1 MKTILPLLILLF
13 FGCSKPSDCVK
24 SSGTLTT
31 KTFENLSFDRILVFI
46 GINVVVVQGNVC
58 KVSVSTGQNLIDD
71 IDVSVQNGRL
81 ILKDKTTCNWIRD
94 YGETTVTVTAPA
106 LTEIYSKTEGNIS
119 SIGTLTFPAL
129 KILALDNFDGLGGS
143 GTGDIHLDINNQSLE
158 IVNNSFANIEIS
170 GQTNYCNISVYEGNG
185 KIKTQNLV
193 SQHVQIYHRGSNG
206 IWVHPVLSIK
216 GNLLNVGNVFCNP
229 KPSIVDVNSL
239 FKGQL
244 IF

>member
-1 MKTILPLLILLF
+1 MKTIFPLLILLF
-13 FGCSKPSDCVK
+13 CGCSKPSDCVK
-24 SSGTLTT
+24 SSGTLAT
-31 KTFENLSFDRILVFI
+31 KTFENLSFTKILVFT

-71 IDVSVQNGRL
+71 IDVSVQNGQL
-81 ILKDKTTCNWIRD
+81 ILKDKTTCNWTRD
-94 YGETTVTVTAPA
+94 YGETIVTVTTPS

-119 SIGTLTFPAL
+119 NVGTLTFSAL

-143 GTGDIHLDINNQSLE
+143 GTGDFYLDINNQSLE

-170 GQTNYCNISVYEGNG
+170 GQTNNCNIAVYEGNG
-185 KIKTQNLV
+185 KINTRNLV
-193 SQHVQIYHRGSNG
+193 SQHVQVYHRGSNG
-206 IWVHPVLSIK
+206 IWVHPVMSIK
-216 GNLLNVGNVFCNP
+216 GTLLNVGNVFCSP
-229 KPSIVDVNSL
+229 KPSIVDVTSL